1 MATIA
6 IIGALEKEIM
16 QIKEELS
23 DVCEAR
29 EAGLTVVSGELDGL
43 TVVAT
48 TAGMGTVNAAAATQH
63 LISKYAPQAVVFSG
77 IAGGLNPKLH
87 IDDVVIGKRLRYL
100 DTDTALIA
108 ESAPGLEE
116 FGSTPALVDIAV
128 DVLAERGFVDASTN
142 AVASNEGTKQFLV
155 GTIATGNRFVTGAA
169 MRNDAIEATHAD
181 CVGMEG
187 AAIAH
192 VATKN
197 GVDCLV
203 LRAISDNCDEAYD
216 AICDR
221 EFDLFEYARTASGI
235 TLDIVRRIAAISSRA
250 FFVRTY
256 DQGVSMAD
264 SINYQLAKFVASYG
278 KVSQIPESTCP
289 EVSFVGRSNVGKS
302 SIMNKLFGRKN
313 LVKVSSTP
321 GKTSNINFFEADDVH
336 FVDLPGYGFARR
348 SKAERDRWAELIG
361 DFFDSE
367 RSFNLVVSLVDIRH
381 DPSKLDHDMID
392 YLQGNEFNFI
402 VCLTKADKLSRT
414 QQARQAAA
422 IKKQLN
428 VPAENVII
436 TSSQTG
442 TGIDEL
448 KKRIAEACL

>member
-1 MATIA
+1 
-6 IIGALEKEIM
+6 
-16 QIKEELS
+16 
-23 DVCEAR
+23 
-29 EAGLTVVSGELDGL
+29 
-43 TVVAT
+43 
-48 TAGMGTVNAAAATQH
+48 
-63 LISKYAPQAVVFSG
+63 
-77 IAGGLNPKLH
+77 
-87 IDDVVIGKRLRYL
+87 
-100 DTDTALIA
+100 
-108 ESAPGLEE
+108 
-116 FGSTPALVDIAV
+116 
-128 DVLAERGFVDASTN
+128 
-142 AVASNEGTKQFLV
+142 
-155 GTIATGNRFVTGAA
+155 
-169 MRNDAIEATHAD
+169 
-181 CVGMEG
+181 
-187 AAIAH
+187 
-192 VATKN
+192 
-197 GVDCLV
+197 
-203 LRAISDNCDEAYD
+203 
-216 AICDR
+216 
-221 EFDLFEYARTASGI
+221 
-235 TLDIVRRIAAISSRA
+235 
-250 FFVRTY
+250 
-256 DQGVSMAD
+256 MAD

-336 FVDLPGYGFARR
+336 FVDLPGY
-348 SKAERDRWAELIG
+348 
-361 DFFDSE
+361 FFDSE

-448 KKRIAEACL
+448 KRRIAEACL

>member
-1 MATIA
+1 
-6 IIGALEKEIM
+6 
-16 QIKEELS
+16 
-23 DVCEAR
+23 
-29 EAGLTVVSGELDGL
+29 
-43 TVVAT
+43 
-48 TAGMGTVNAAAATQH
+48 
-63 LISKYAPQAVVFSG
+63 
-77 IAGGLNPKLH
+77 
-87 IDDVVIGKRLRYL
+87 
-100 DTDTALIA
+100 
-108 ESAPGLEE
+108 
-116 FGSTPALVDIAV
+116 
-128 DVLAERGFVDASTN
+128 
-142 AVASNEGTKQFLV
+142 
-155 GTIATGNRFVTGAA
+155 
-169 MRNDAIEATHAD
+169 
-181 CVGMEG
+181 
-187 AAIAH
+187 
-192 VATKN
+192 
-197 GVDCLV
+197 
-203 LRAISDNCDEAYD
+203 
-216 AICDR
+216 
-221 EFDLFEYARTASGI
+221 
-235 TLDIVRRIAAISSRA
+235 
-250 FFVRTY
+250 
-256 DQGVSMAD
+256 MAD

-321 GKTSNINFFEADDVH
+321 GKTSNIN
-336 FVDLPGYGFARR
+336 
-348 SKAERDRWAELIG
+348 
-361 DFFDSE
+361 FFDSE

-448 KKRIAEACL
+448 KRRIAEACL